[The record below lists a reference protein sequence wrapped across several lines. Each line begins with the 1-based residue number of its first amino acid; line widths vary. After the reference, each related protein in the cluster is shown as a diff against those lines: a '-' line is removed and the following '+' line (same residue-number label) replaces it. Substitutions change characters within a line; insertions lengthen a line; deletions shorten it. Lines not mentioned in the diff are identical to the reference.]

1 MGSFKANIHNQS
13 FLEQKYF
20 QFSTI
25 SQILGPTVKICA
37 ANASR
42 EFCCLY
48 FKPHPRICAECVP
61 ALRDLCRRPF
71 EPAEGSSNHKS
82 CFFLRLERWLALYLL
97 SRWDSSDTSPESFTN
112 TWGLHN
118 QTIPSELF
126 SCKTVTHTLMM
137 TVGYSLTRPN
147 TLIWCFTDLKKE
159 ERKYRQSIPTDSYNI
174 SAGITDLIILDA
186 ITVAFHMILSPSV
199 CAEYWI

>member
-1 MGSFKANIHNQS
+1 MLNSAYPRQGIISEYEKNILVRHRCCCCEVHFSTRVCFFNILWDCVINRKESKLKPSVMGSFKANIHNQS

-48 FKPHPRICAECVP
+48 FKPHPWICAECVP

-82 CFFLRLERWLALYLL
+82 CFFLRLER
-97 SRWDSSDTSPESFTN
+97 
-112 TWGLHN
+112 
-118 QTIPSELF
+118 
-126 SCKTVTHTLMM
+126 
-137 TVGYSLTRPN
+137 
-147 TLIWCFTDLKKE
+147 
-159 ERKYRQSIPTDSYNI
+159 
-174 SAGITDLIILDA
+174 
-186 ITVAFHMILSPSV
+186 
-199 CAEYWI
+199 